1 MSARN
6 RFFILLGII
15 FVISLIYYIFSADHS
30 NDLVLIGTVDS
41 NQVIVSA
48 QVEGR
53 IQKLLVDEGTPV
65 KAGDLIAV
73 LDSSEL
79 QTQEAAAAANIS
91 SLQNKVAEMQHTEA
105 STSGA
110 TSSDVAN
117 ARAKLSSA
125 KAQLLQAKA
134 TLDRTESDSRRM
146 IELAKA
152 GVQSDQDRVQ
162 AETNLQAA
170 QASVQAQQELVK
182 AAEADL
188 SSAIARTQQANAAK
202 STVQSTEADLKNAV
216 AQKNQA
222 AVRLGYTNVY
232 APVTGTV
239 SVRAA
244 RQGEVVNIG
253 APIVTIVDL
262 TDTWVRAAI
271 PETYADH
278 IGYGDAMRVR
288 LPGGTITSGKVFFK
302 GVEGDFATQRD
313 VSRRKRDIKT
323 IVLKI
328 RLDNPKGAF
337 VPGMTAEVLVSPAQ
351 MKGDGNP
358 QNAAAAGPAMTDDVN
373 SKIGG
378 DNSTPPV
385 GKQECAIEV
394 EHIVK
399 KYGDFTAVDDV
410 SFNVKEGEIFG
421 LLGPNGAGKST
432 LIRMMTTL
440 IPITSGKAWV
450 MGYDVA
456 SDPNAARRRIGVIP
470 QALTS
475 DLDLTVEENLN
486 IYAKLY
492 DVPAKERKRSIDEL
506 LGLVDLVKWRDAQT
520 KTLSGGMRRRL
531 EIARGLVHHPK
542 IFFLDE
548 PTTGLDPVSR
558 VAVWE
563 MLGNIKKHSANSP
576 S

>member
-1 MSARN
+1 MNARN
-6 RFFILLGII
+6 RIFVLLGII
-15 FVISLIYYIFSADHS
+15 LVVAAVYYYFSTNHS
-30 NDLVLIGTVDS
+30 KDLVLIGTVDS

-73 LDSSEL
+73 LDPSEL
-79 QTQEAAAAANIS
+79 QTQEAAAAATIT
-91 SLQNKVAEMQHTEA
+91 SLQHKVAEMQHTEQ
-105 STSGA
+105 STSGS

-125 KAQLLQAKA
+125 RAQLLQAKA

-152 GVQSDQDRVQ
+152 GVQSEQDRVQ

-170 QASVQAQQELVK
+170 QATLQAQQELVK

-188 SSAIARTQQANAAK
+188 NSAIARTQQGNAAK
-202 STVQSTEADLKNAV
+202 STVQSTEADLKNAI

-271 PETYADH
+271 PETYAAH
-278 IGYGDAMRVR
+278 IGYGDVMRIQ
-288 LPGGTITSGKVFFK
+288 LPDGSIVTGKVFFK

-313 VSRRKRDIKT
+313 VSRSKRDIKT
-323 IVLKI
+323 IVLKV

-337 VPGMTAEVLVSPAQ
+337 VPGMTAVVLVSPAQ
-351 MKGDGNP
+351 MKGEV
-358 QNAAAAGPAMTDDVN
+358 NAQSATTAG
-373 SKIGG
+373 
-378 DNSTPPV
+378 
-385 GKQECAIEV
+385 Q
-394 EHIVK
+394 
-399 KYGDFTAVDDV
+399 
-410 SFNVKEGEIFG
+410 
-421 LLGPNGAGKST
+421 
-432 LIRMMTTL
+432 
-440 IPITSGKAWV
+440 
-450 MGYDVA
+450 
-456 SDPNAARRRIGVIP
+456 
-470 QALTS
+470 Q
-475 DLDLTVEENLN
+475 
-486 IYAKLY
+486 
-492 DVPAKERKRSIDEL
+492 
-506 LGLVDLVKWRDAQT
+506 
-520 KTLSGGMRRRL
+520 
-531 EIARGLVHHPK
+531 
-542 IFFLDE
+542 
-548 PTTGLDPVSR
+548 
-558 VAVWE
+558 
-563 MLGNIKKHSANSP
+563 
-576 S
+576 